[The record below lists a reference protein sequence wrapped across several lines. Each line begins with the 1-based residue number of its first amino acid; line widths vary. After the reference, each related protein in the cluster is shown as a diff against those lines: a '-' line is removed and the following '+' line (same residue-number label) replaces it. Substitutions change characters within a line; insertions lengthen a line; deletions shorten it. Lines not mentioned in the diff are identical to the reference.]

1 MKRFCLF
8 PENVKQYV
16 STPIKIQRQSVFV
29 EIIETRDCNE
39 ICPSV
44 QSDVS
49 NEMSKSNRVSNS
61 IFDRKMEKSR
71 GIFYSKILFIREF
84 PFRNFT
90 E

>member
-16 STPIKIQRQSVFV
+16 STPIKIQRQSVFI

-39 ICPSV
+39 ICPS
-44 QSDVS
+44 VS

-84 PFRNFT
+84 PFRHFT